1 MYAGI
6 SLPILLILVVF
17 TVRQDQAL
25 RETNY
30 TSPELLE
37 KEPNRIFAPSMTS
50 YMQEKNLNEAQNTAD
65 PLITLEVIDR
75 DDEHHVIEVPSDL
88 GLNVMEVCKAS
99 DLAIEGTCGGMALCG
114 SCHVYILSDHQL
126 GERSDE
132 EEEMLDK
139 LFSTEDNSR
148 LCCQI
153 RVDERIDGLKI
164 KLAPE

>member
-1 MYAGI
+1 MNMSTEVQVEAEG
-6 SLPILLILVVF
+6 LV
-17 TVRQDQAL
+17 
-25 RETNY
+25 
-30 TSPELLE
+30 
-37 KEPNRIFAPSMTS
+37 K
-50 YMQEKNLNEAQNTAD
+50 
-65 PLITLEVIDR
+65 LEVLDR
-75 DDEHHVIEVPSDL
+75 DDKVHIIEVPSDL

-99 DLAIEGTCGGMALCG
+99 DLPIVGTCGGMALCG
-114 SCHVYILSDHQL
+114 SCHVFVLSDHVL
-126 GERSDE
+126 NERSDE